1 ASRTSRR
8 RRRGGSM
15 AFIQAISFNTSRIEE
30 IKALGQE
37 FDRDQA
43 PSAPGFRGTRIL
55 KDRDRANAYM
65 VIAEFDS
72 YELAM
77 ENSARPET
85 DAFARK
91 MGELVEGDVAYG
103 NYDVVDE

>member
-1 ASRTSRR
+1 
-8 RRRGGSM
+8 M
-15 AFIQAISFNTSRIEE
+15 AFVQTISFTTSRIDE
-30 IKALGQE
+30 ISAMGAEYERAQG
-37 FDRDQA
+37 DQA
-43 PSAPGFRGTRIL
+43 PGYRNTRIL
-55 KDRDRANAYM
+55 KDRDRENAYM

-77 ENSARPET
+77 ENSSRPET

-103 NYDVVDE
+103 NYDVIDE

>member
-1 ASRTSRR
+1 AKGTEEA
-8 RRRGGSM
+8 M
-15 AFIQAISFNTSRIEE
+15 AFIQAISFTTSRIEE
-30 IKALGQE
+30 IKALGQA

-55 KDRDRANAYM
+55 KDRDRTNAYM

-85 DAFARK
+85 DAFAKR
-91 MGELVEGDVAYG
+91 MAELVEGEVTYG
-103 NYDVVDE
+103 NYDVVEG